1 MKTKS
6 KNKKLRIALGICIP
20 LIIIIAA
27 ALAVVMKYGPTFGFY
42 LVPPSAERYGKDALA
57 TIGKNGIYSESYE
70 WKSTYEECLKMIEN
84 AESYEDTYPA
94 IKKALSVCGGKHSM
108 LMTKSESQD
117 TTESYDEVL
126 PTVSLDG
133 DIAIIKLPDFLV
145 TAEDFLVTAEAGQ
158 KYAKVAEDFIHENR
172 DKIKGVVLDL
182 RGNIGGDMGPMAT
195 AVSSLL
201 PDGELV
207 YYHYRSY
214 DIPVTLK
221 NGVVSN
227 AGTGGRSLYP
237 EEKLNVPVAILTD
250 DMTASSGEALT
261 LCFRGLENTRTFG
274 APTAGYTSVNML
286 YNMYDGAQMYLTV
299 AFDKARTGEIFKETP
314 IEPDV
319 ATDSPLE
326 AALEWLRS

>member
-1 MKTKS
+1 MKSNKRKS
-6 KNKKLRIALGICIP
+6 RKLRIALGICIP
-20 LIIIIAA
+20 LALIIAA
-27 ALAVVMKYGPTFGFY
+27 ALTVVAKYGPDFGLY

-57 TIGKNGIYSESYE
+57 TIGKNGIYSGSNE

-108 LMTKSESQD
+108 LMTKSESQSTSD
-117 TTESYDEVL
+117 SYNEVL
-126 PTVSLDG
+126 PTVSLNG
-133 DIAIIKLPDFLV
+133 DIAVIKLPDFLG
-145 TAEDFLVTAEAGQ
+145 TAEAGR

-182 RGNIGGDMGPMAT
+182 RGNTGGDMGPMAT

-201 PDGELV
+201 PDGELM

-214 DIPVTLK
+214 DVPVTLK
-221 NGVVSN
+221 DGVINN
-227 AGTGGRSLYP
+227 AGTGGKSLYP
-237 EEKLNVPVAILTD
+237 DEKLNVPVAILTD
-250 DMTASSGEALT
+250 GMTASSGEALT
-261 LCFRGLENTRTFG
+261 LCFRGLENVKTFG

-286 YNMYDGAQMYLTV
+286 YSLYDGAQLYLTV
-299 AFDKARTGEIFKETP
+299 AFDKARTGEVFEETP

-326 AALEWLRS
+326 AALEWLGG

>member
-42 LVPPSAERYGKDALA
+42 LVPPSAETYGKNALS
-57 TIGKNGIYSESYE
+57 TIDKNGIFAGNDE
-70 WKSTYEECLKMIEN
+70 WKNTYNECLKMIEN
-84 AESYEDTYPA
+84 AKSYDDTYDA
-94 IKKALSVCGGKHSM
+94 IRKALSVGGGKHSM

-133 DIAIIKLPDFLV
+133 DIAIIKLPDFLG
-145 TAEDFLVTAEAGQ
+145 TAEAGQ

-182 RGNIGGDMGPMAT
+182 RGNTGGDMGPMAT

-227 AGTGGRSLYP
+227 AGTGGKSLYP

-299 AFDKARTGEIFKETP
+299 AFDKARTGEIFKETS

-326 AALEWLRS
+326 AALEWLRG

>member
-1 MKTKS
+1 MKSNKRKS
-6 KNKKLRIALGICIP
+6 RKLRIALGICIP
-20 LIIIIAA
+20 LALIIAA
-27 ALAVVMKYGPTFGFY
+27 ALTVVAKYGPDFGLY

-57 TIGKNGIYSESYE
+57 TIGKNGIYSGSDE

-108 LMTKSESQD
+108 LMTKSESQSTSD
-117 TTESYDEVL
+117 SYDEVL
-126 PTVSLDG
+126 PTVSLNG
-133 DIAIIKLPDFLV
+133 DIAVIKLPDFLG
-145 TAEDFLVTAEAGQ
+145 TAEAGR

-172 DKIKGVVLDL
+172 DKINGVVLDL
-182 RGNIGGDMGPMAT
+182 RGNTGGDMGPMAT

-201 PDGELV
+201 PDGELM

-214 DIPVTLK
+214 DVPVTLK
-221 NGVVSN
+221 DGVISN
-227 AGTGGRSLYP
+227 AGTGGKSLYP
-237 EEKLNVPVAILTD
+237 DEKLKVPVAILTD
-250 DMTASSGEALT
+250 GMTASSGEALT
-261 LCFRGLENTRTFG
+261 LCFRGLENVKTFG

-286 YNMYDGAQMYLTV
+286 YSLYDGAQLYLTV
-299 AFDKARTGEIFKETP
+299 AFDKARTGEIFKETS
-314 IEPDV
+314 IEPDI

>member
-1 MKTKS
+1 MKSNKRKS
-6 KNKKLRIALGICIP
+6 RKLRIALGICIP
-20 LIIIIAA
+20 LALIIAA
-27 ALAVVMKYGPTFGFY
+27 ALTVVAKYGPDFGLY

-57 TIGKNGIYSESYE
+57 TIGKNGIYSGSDE

-94 IKKALSVCGGKHSM
+94 VKKALSVGGGKHSM

-126 PTVSLDG
+126 PTVSLSG
-133 DIAIIKLPDFLV
+133 DIAVIKLPDFLG
-145 TAEDFLVTAEAGQ
+145 TAEAGR

-172 DKIKGVVLDL
+172 DKINGVVLDL
-182 RGNIGGDMGPMAT
+182 RGNTGGDMGPMAT

-201 PDGELV
+201 PDGELM

-214 DIPVTLK
+214 DVPVTLK
-221 NGVVSN
+221 DGVISN
-227 AGTGGRSLYP
+227 AGTGGKSLYP

-250 DMTASSGEALT
+250 GMTASSGEALT
-261 LCFRGLENTRTFG
+261 LCFRGLENVKTFG

-286 YNMYDGAQMYLTV
+286 YSLYDGAQMYLTV
-299 AFDKARTGEIFKETP
+299 AFDKARTGEIFKETS

>member
-42 LVPPSAERYGKDALA
+42 LVPPSAETYGKNALS
-57 TIGKNGIYSESYE
+57 TIDKNGIFAGNDE
-70 WKSTYEECLKMIEN
+70 WKSTYNECLKMIEN
-84 AESYEDTYPA
+84 AKSYDDTYDA
-94 IKKALSVCGGKHSM
+94 IRKALSVGGGKHSM

-133 DIAIIKLPDFLV
+133 DIAIIKLPDFLG
-145 TAEDFLVTAEAGQ
+145 TAEAGQ

-182 RGNIGGDMGPMAT
+182 RGNTGGDMGPMAT

-214 DIPVTLK
+214 DVPVTLK

-227 AGTGGRSLYP
+227 AGTGGKSLYP

-274 APTAGYTSVNML
+274 TPTAGYTSVNML

>member
-42 LVPPSAERYGKDALA
+42 LVPPSAETYGKNALS
-57 TIGKNGIYSESYE
+57 TIDKNGIFAGNDE
-70 WKSTYEECLKMIEN
+70 WKSTYNECLKMIEN
-84 AESYEDTYPA
+84 AKSYDDTYDA
-94 IKKALSVCGGKHSM
+94 IRKALSVGGGKHSM

-133 DIAIIKLPDFLV
+133 DIAIIKLPDFLG
-145 TAEDFLVTAEAGQ
+145 TAEAGQ

-182 RGNIGGDMGPMAT
+182 RGNTGGDMGPMAT

-227 AGTGGRSLYP
+227 AGTGGKSLYP
-237 EEKLNVPVAILTD
+237 DEKLNVPVAILTD

-261 LCFRGLENTRTFG
+261 LCFRGLERTRTFG

-299 AFDKARTGEIFKETP
+299 AFDKARTGEIFKETS

-326 AALEWLRS
+326 AALEWLRG

>member
-1 MKTKS
+1 MKTKN

-42 LVPPSAERYGKDALA
+42 LVPPSAETYGKNALS
-57 TIGKNGIYSESYE
+57 TIDKNGIFAGNDE
-70 WKSTYEECLKMIEN
+70 WKNTYNECLKMIEN
-84 AESYEDTYPA
+84 AKNYDDTYDA
-94 IKKALSVCGGKHSM
+94 IRKALSVGGGKHSM

-133 DIAIIKLPDFLV
+133 DIAIIKLPDFLG
-145 TAEDFLVTAEAGQ
+145 TAEAGQ

-172 DKIKGVVLDL
+172 DKIKGIVLDL
-182 RGNIGGDMGPMAT
+182 RGNTGGDMGPMAT

-227 AGTGGRSLYP
+227 AGTGGKSLYP
-237 EEKLNVPVAILTD
+237 DEKLNVPVAILTD

-299 AFDKARTGEIFKETP
+299 AFDKARTGEIFKETS

-326 AALEWLRS
+326 AALEWLRG

>member
-42 LVPPSAERYGKDALA
+42 LVPPSAETYGKNALS
-57 TIGKNGIYSESYE
+57 TIDKNEIFAKNDE
-70 WKSTYEECLKMIEN
+70 WKSTYNECLKMIEN
-84 AESYEDTYPA
+84 AKSYDDTYDA
-94 IKKALSVCGGKHSM
+94 IRKALSVGGGKHSM

-133 DIAIIKLPDFLV
+133 DIAIIKLPDFLG
-145 TAEDFLVTAEAGQ
+145 TAEAGQ

-182 RGNIGGDMGPMAT
+182 RGNTGGDMGPMAT

-214 DIPVTLK
+214 DVPVTLK

-227 AGTGGRSLYP
+227 AGTGGKSLYP

-326 AALEWLRS
+326 AALEWLRC

>member
-42 LVPPSAERYGKDALA
+42 LVPPSAETYGKNALS
-57 TIGKNGIYSESYE
+57 TIDKNGIFAGNDE
-70 WKSTYEECLKMIEN
+70 WKSTYNECLKMIEN
-84 AESYEDTYPA
+84 AKSYDDTYDA
-94 IKKALSVCGGKHSM
+94 IRKALSVGGGKHSM
-108 LMTKSESQD
+108 LMTKSESQN

-133 DIAIIKLPDFLV
+133 DIAIIKLPDFLG
-145 TAEDFLVTAEAGQ
+145 TAEAGQ

-182 RGNIGGDMGPMAT
+182 RSNTGGDMGPMAT

-227 AGTGGRSLYP
+227 AGTGGKSLYP
-237 EEKLNVPVAILTD
+237 DEKLNVPVAILTD

>member
-20 LIIIIAA
+20 FIIIIAA

-42 LVPPSAERYGKDALA
+42 LVPPSAETYGKNALS
-57 TIGKNGIYSESYE
+57 TIDKNGIFAGNDE
-70 WKSTYEECLKMIEN
+70 WKSTYNECLKMIEN
-84 AESYEDTYPA
+84 AKSYDNTYDA
-94 IKKALSVCGGKHSM
+94 IRKALSVGGGKHSM

-126 PTVSLDG
+126 PTVSLNG
-133 DIAIIKLPDFLV
+133 DIAIIKLPDFLG
-145 TAEDFLVTAEAGQ
+145 TAEAGQ
-158 KYAKVAEDFIHENR
+158 KYAKIAEDFIHENR

-182 RGNIGGDMGPMAT
+182 RGNTGGDMGPMAT

-214 DIPVTLK
+214 DVPVTLK
-221 NGVVSN
+221 NGVVNN
-227 AGTGGRSLYP
+227 AGTGGKSLYP

>member
-1 MKTKS
+1 MKSNKRKS
-6 KNKKLRIALGICIP
+6 RKLRIALGICIP
-20 LIIIIAA
+20 LALIIAA
-27 ALAVVMKYGPTFGFY
+27 TLTVVAKYGPDFGLY

-57 TIGKNGIYSESYE
+57 TIGKNGIYSGSDE

-94 IKKALSVCGGKHSM
+94 IKKALSVCGGKHSI
-108 LMTKSESQD
+108 LMTKSESQSTSD
-117 TTESYDEVL
+117 SYDEVL
-126 PTVSLDG
+126 PTVSLNG
-133 DIAIIKLPDFLV
+133 DIAVIKLPDFLG
-145 TAEDFLVTAEAGQ
+145 TAEAGR

-182 RGNIGGDMGPMAT
+182 RGNTGGDMGPMAT

-201 PDGELV
+201 PDGELM

-214 DIPVTLK
+214 DVPVTLK
-221 NGVVSN
+221 DGVISN
-227 AGTGGRSLYP
+227 AGTGGKSLYP
-237 EEKLNVPVAILTD
+237 DEKLKVPVAILTD
-250 DMTASSGEALT
+250 GMTASSGEALT
-261 LCFRGLENTRTFG
+261 LCFRGLENVKTFG
-274 APTAGYTSVNML
+274 APTAGYTSVNIL
-286 YNMYDGAQMYLTV
+286 YSLYDGAQMYLTV
-299 AFDKARTGEIFKETP
+299 AFDKARTGEIFKETS

>member
-42 LVPPSAERYGKDALA
+42 LVPPSAETYGKNALS
-57 TIGKNGIYSESYE
+57 TIDKNGIFAGNDE
-70 WKSTYEECLKMIEN
+70 WKNTYNECLKMIEN
-84 AESYEDTYPA
+84 AKNYDDTYDA
-94 IKKALSVCGGKHSM
+94 IRKALSVGGGKHSM

-133 DIAIIKLPDFLV
+133 DIAIIKLPDFLG
-145 TAEDFLVTAEAGQ
+145 TAEAGQ

-182 RGNIGGDMGPMAT
+182 RGNTGGDMGPMAT

-214 DIPVTLK
+214 DVPVTLK

-227 AGTGGRSLYP
+227 AGTGGKSLYP

-261 LCFRGLENTRTFG
+261 LCFRGLERTRTFG
-274 APTAGYTSVNML
+274 TPTAGYTSVNML

-326 AALEWLRS
+326 AALEWLRG

>member
-1 MKTKS
+1 MKSNKRKS
-6 KNKKLRIALGICIP
+6 RKLRIALGICIP
-20 LIIIIAA
+20 LALIIAA
-27 ALAVVMKYGPTFGFY
+27 ALTVVAKYGPDFGLY

-57 TIGKNGIYSESYE
+57 TIGKNGIYSGSDE

-108 LMTKSESQD
+108 LMTKSESQSTSD
-117 TTESYDEVL
+117 SYDEVL
-126 PTVSLDG
+126 PTVSLNG
-133 DIAIIKLPDFLV
+133 DIAVIKLPDFLG
-145 TAEDFLVTAEAGQ
+145 TAEAGR

-182 RGNIGGDMGPMAT
+182 RGNTGGDMGPMAT

-201 PDGELV
+201 PDGELM

-214 DIPVTLK
+214 DVPVTLK
-221 NGVVSN
+221 DGVISN
-227 AGTGGRSLYP
+227 AGTGGKSLYP
-237 EEKLNVPVAILTD
+237 DEKLKVPVAILTD
-250 DMTASSGEALT
+250 GMTASSGEALT
-261 LCFRGLENTRTFG
+261 LCFRGLENVKTFG

-286 YNMYDGAQMYLTV
+286 YSLYDGAQMYLTV
-299 AFDKARTGEIFKETP
+299 AFDKARTGEIFKETS

>member
-42 LVPPSAERYGKDALA
+42 LVPPSAETYGKNALS
-57 TIGKNGIYSESYE
+57 TIDKNGIFAGNDE
-70 WKSTYEECLKMIEN
+70 WKSTYNECLKMIEN
-84 AESYEDTYPA
+84 AKSYDDTYDA
-94 IKKALSVCGGKHSM
+94 IRKALSVGGGKHSM

-133 DIAIIKLPDFLV
+133 DIAIIKLPDFLG
-145 TAEDFLVTAEAGQ
+145 TAEAGQ

-182 RGNIGGDMGPMAT
+182 RGNTGGDMGPMAT

-214 DIPVTLK
+214 DVPVTLK

-227 AGTGGRSLYP
+227 AGTGGKSLYP
-237 EEKLNVPVAILTD
+237 EEKLNAPVAILTD

-261 LCFRGLENTRTFG
+261 LCFRGLESTRTFG
-274 APTAGYTSVNML
+274 TPTAGYTSVNML

-299 AFDKARTGEIFKETP
+299 AFDKARTGEIFKETS

-326 AALEWLRS
+326 AALEWLRG

>member
-1 MKTKS
+1 MKSNKR
-6 KNKKLRIALGICIP
+6 KNRKLRIALGICIP
-20 LIIIIAA
+20 LALIIAA
-27 ALAVVMKYGPTFGFY
+27 ALTVVAKYGPDFGLY

-57 TIGKNGIYSESYE
+57 TIGKNGIYSGSDE

-108 LMTKSESQD
+108 LMTKSESQSTSD
-117 TTESYDEVL
+117 SYDEVL
-126 PTVSLDG
+126 PTVSLNG
-133 DIAIIKLPDFLV
+133 DIAVIKLPDFLG
-145 TAEDFLVTAEAGQ
+145 TAEAGR

-172 DKIKGVVLDL
+172 DKINGVVLDL
-182 RGNIGGDMGPMAT
+182 RGNTGGDMGPMAT

-201 PDGELV
+201 PDGELM
-207 YYHYRSY
+207 YYYYRSY
-214 DIPVTLK
+214 DVPVTLK
-221 NGVVSN
+221 DGVISN
-227 AGTGGRSLYP
+227 AGTGGKSLYP

-261 LCFRGLENTRTFG
+261 LCFRGLENVKTFG

-286 YNMYDGAQMYLTV
+286 YSLYDGAQMYLTV
-299 AFDKARTGEIFKETP
+299 AFDKAHTGEIFKETS

>member
-1 MKTKS
+1 MKSNKRKS
-6 KNKKLRIALGICIP
+6 RKLRIALGICIP
-20 LIIIIAA
+20 LALIIAA
-27 ALAVVMKYGPTFGFY
+27 ALTVVAKYGPDFGLY

-57 TIGKNGIYSESYE
+57 TIGKNGIYSGSDE

-108 LMTKSESQD
+108 LMTKSESQSTSD
-117 TTESYDEVL
+117 SYDEVL
-126 PTVSLDG
+126 PTVSLNG
-133 DIAIIKLPDFLV
+133 DIAVIKLPDFLG
-145 TAEDFLVTAEAGQ
+145 TAEAGR

-182 RGNIGGDMGPMAT
+182 RGNTGGDMGPMAT

-201 PDGELV
+201 PDGELM

-214 DIPVTLK
+214 DVPVTLK
-221 NGVVSN
+221 DGVISN
-227 AGTGGRSLYP
+227 AGTGGKSLYP
-237 EEKLNVPVAILTD
+237 DEKLKVPVAILTD
-250 DMTASSGEALT
+250 GMTASSGEALT
-261 LCFRGLENTRTFG
+261 LCFRGLENVKTFG

-286 YNMYDGAQMYLTV
+286 YSLYDGAQLYLTV

>member
-42 LVPPSAERYGKDALA
+42 LVPPSAETYGKNALS
-57 TIGKNGIYSESYE
+57 TIDKTGIFAGNDE
-70 WKSTYEECLKMIEN
+70 WKNTYNECLKMIEN
-84 AESYEDTYPA
+84 AKNYDDTYDA
-94 IKKALSVCGGKHSM
+94 IRKALSVGGGKHSM

-133 DIAIIKLPDFLV
+133 DIAIIKLPDFLG
-145 TAEDFLVTAEAGQ
+145 TAEAGQ

-182 RGNIGGDMGPMAT
+182 RGNTGGDMGPMAT

-214 DIPVTLK
+214 DVPVTLK

-227 AGTGGRSLYP
+227 AGTGGKSLYP
-237 EEKLNVPVAILTD
+237 DEKLNVPVAILTD

-261 LCFRGLENTRTFG
+261 LCFRGLERTRTFG

-299 AFDKARTGEIFKETP
+299 AFDKARTGEIFKETS

-326 AALEWLRS
+326 AALEWLRG

>member
-42 LVPPSAERYGKDALA
+42 LVPPSAETYGKNALS
-57 TIGKNGIYSESYE
+57 TIDKNGIFAGNDE
-70 WKSTYEECLKMIEN
+70 WKSTYNECLKMIEN
-84 AESYEDTYPA
+84 AKSYDDTYNA
-94 IKKALSVCGGKHSM
+94 IRKALSVGGGKHSM
-108 LMTKSESQD
+108 LMTKSESQN

-133 DIAIIKLPDFLV
+133 DIAIIKLPDFLG
-145 TAEDFLVTAEAGQ
+145 TAEAGQ

-326 AALEWLRS
+326 AALEWLRG

>member
-42 LVPPSAERYGKDALA
+42 LVPPSAETYGKNALS
-57 TIGKNGIYSESYE
+57 TIDKNGIFAGNDE
-70 WKSTYEECLKMIEN
+70 WKSTYNECLKMIEN
-84 AESYEDTYPA
+84 AKSYDDTYDA
-94 IKKALSVCGGKHSM
+94 IRKALSVGGGKHSM

-133 DIAIIKLPDFLV
+133 NIAIIKLPDFLG
-145 TAEDFLVTAEAGQ
+145 TAEAGQ

-182 RGNIGGDMGPMAT
+182 RGNTGGDMGPMAT

-214 DIPVTLK
+214 DVPVTLK

-227 AGTGGRSLYP
+227 AGTGGKSLYP

-319 ATDSPLE
+319 ATGSPLE

>member
-1 MKTKS
+1 MKSNKRKS
-6 KNKKLRIALGICIP
+6 RKLRIALGICIP
-20 LIIIIAA
+20 LALIIAA
-27 ALAVVMKYGPTFGFY
+27 ALTVVAKYGPDFGLY

-57 TIGKNGIYSESYE
+57 TIGKNGIYSGSDE

-94 IKKALSVCGGKHSM
+94 IKKALSVGGGKHSM

-126 PTVSLDG
+126 PTVSLNG
-133 DIAIIKLPDFLV
+133 DIAVIKLPDFLG
-145 TAEDFLVTAEAGQ
+145 TAEAGR

-172 DKIKGVVLDL
+172 DKINGVVLDL
-182 RGNIGGDMGPMAT
+182 RGNTGGDMGPMAT

-201 PDGELV
+201 PDGELM

-227 AGTGGRSLYP
+227 AGTGGKSLYP
-237 EEKLNVPVAILTD
+237 DEKLKVPVAILTD
-250 DMTASSGEALT
+250 GMTASSGEALT
-261 LCFRGLENTRTFG
+261 LCFRGLENVKTFG

-286 YNMYDGAQMYLTV
+286 YSLYDGAQMYLTV
-299 AFDKARTGEIFKETP
+299 AFDKARTGEIFKETS

>member
-1 MKTKS
+1 MKSNKRKS
-6 KNKKLRIALGICIP
+6 RKLRIALGICIP
-20 LIIIIAA
+20 LALIIAA
-27 ALAVVMKYGPTFGFY
+27 ALTVVAKYGPDFGLY

-57 TIGKNGIYSESYE
+57 TIGKNGIYSGSDE

-108 LMTKSESQD
+108 LMTKSESQSTSD
-117 TTESYDEVL
+117 SYDEVL
-126 PTVSLDG
+126 PTVSLNG
-133 DIAIIKLPDFLV
+133 DIAVIKLPDFLG
-145 TAEDFLVTAEAGQ
+145 TAEAGQ

-182 RGNIGGDMGPMAT
+182 RGNTGGDMGPMAT

-201 PDGELV
+201 PDGELM

-214 DIPVTLK
+214 DVPVTLK
-221 NGVVSN
+221 DGVISN
-227 AGTGGRSLYP
+227 AGTGGKSLYP
-237 EEKLNVPVAILTD
+237 DEKLKVPVAILTD
-250 DMTASSGEALT
+250 GMTASSGEALT
-261 LCFRGLENTRTFG
+261 LCFRGLENVKTFG

-286 YNMYDGAQMYLTV
+286 YSLYDGAQMYLTV
-299 AFDKARTGEIFKETP
+299 AFDKARTGEIFKETS

>member
-42 LVPPSAERYGKDALA
+42 LVPPSAETYGKNALS
-57 TIGKNGIYSESYE
+57 TIDKNGIFAGNDE
-70 WKSTYEECLKMIEN
+70 WKNTYNECLKMIEN
-84 AESYEDTYPA
+84 AKSYDDTYDA
-94 IKKALSVCGGKHSM
+94 IRKALSVGGGKHSM

-133 DIAIIKLPDFLV
+133 DIAIIKLPDFLG
-145 TAEDFLVTAEAGQ
+145 TAEAGQ

-172 DKIKGVVLDL
+172 DKIKGIVLDL
-182 RGNIGGDMGPMAT
+182 RGNTGGDMGPMAT

-227 AGTGGRSLYP
+227 AGTGGKSLYP

-326 AALEWLRS
+326 AALEWLRG

>member
-42 LVPPSAERYGKDALA
+42 LVPPSAETYGKNALS
-57 TIGKNGIYSESYE
+57 TIDKNGIFAGSDE
-70 WKSTYEECLKMIEN
+70 WKSTYNECLKMIEN
-84 AESYEDTYPA
+84 AKSYDDTYDA
-94 IKKALSVCGGKHSM
+94 IRKALSVGGGKHSM

-133 DIAIIKLPDFLV
+133 DIAIIKLPDFLG
-145 TAEDFLVTAEAGQ
+145 TAEAGQ

-182 RGNIGGDMGPMAT
+182 RGNTGGDMGPMAT

-214 DIPVTLK
+214 DVPVTLK

-227 AGTGGRSLYP
+227 AGTGGKSLYP
-237 EEKLNVPVAILTD
+237 DEKLNVPVAILTD

-261 LCFRGLENTRTFG
+261 LCFRGLERTRTFG

-299 AFDKARTGEIFKETP
+299 AFDKARTGEIFKETS

-326 AALEWLRS
+326 AALEWLRG

>member
-1 MKTKS
+1 MKSNKRKS
-6 KNKKLRIALGICIP
+6 RKLRIALGICIP
-20 LIIIIAA
+20 LALIIAA
-27 ALAVVMKYGPTFGFY
+27 ALTVVAKYGPDFGLY

-57 TIGKNGIYSESYE
+57 TIGKNGIYSGSDE

-108 LMTKSESQD
+108 LMTKSESQSTSD
-117 TTESYDEVL
+117 SYNEVL
-126 PTVSLDG
+126 PTVSLNG
-133 DIAIIKLPDFLV
+133 DIAVIKLPDFLG
-145 TAEDFLVTAEAGQ
+145 TAEAGR

-172 DKIKGVVLDL
+172 DKINGVVLDL
-182 RGNIGGDMGPMAT
+182 RGNTGGDMGPMAT

-201 PDGELV
+201 PDGELM

-214 DIPVTLK
+214 DVPVTLK
-221 NGVVSN
+221 DGVISN
-227 AGTGGRSLYP
+227 AGTGGKSLYP
-237 EEKLNVPVAILTD
+237 DEKLKVPVAILTD

-261 LCFRGLENTRTFG
+261 LCFRGLENVKTFG

-286 YNMYDGAQMYLTV
+286 YSLYDGAQMYLTV
-299 AFDKARTGEIFKETP
+299 AFDKARTGEIFKETS

>member
-1 MKTKS
+1 MKSNKRKS
-6 KNKKLRIALGICIP
+6 RKLRIALGICIP
-20 LIIIIAA
+20 LALIIAA
-27 ALAVVMKYGPTFGFY
+27 ALTVFAKYGPDFGLY
-42 LVPPSAERYGKDALA
+42 LVPPSAERYGKDALV
-57 TIGKNGIYSESYE
+57 TIGKNGIYSGSDE

-108 LMTKSESQD
+108 LMTKSESQSTSD
-117 TTESYDEVL
+117 SYDEVL
-126 PTVSLDG
+126 PTVSLNG
-133 DIAIIKLPDFLV
+133 DIAVIKLPDFLG
-145 TAEDFLVTAEAGQ
+145 TAEAGR

-182 RGNIGGDMGPMAT
+182 RGNTGGDMGPMAT

-201 PDGELV
+201 PDGELM

-214 DIPVTLK
+214 DVPVTLK
-221 NGVVSN
+221 DGVISN
-227 AGTGGRSLYP
+227 AGTGGKSLYP
-237 EEKLNVPVAILTD
+237 DEKLKVPVAILTD
-250 DMTASSGEALT
+250 GMTASSGEALT
-261 LCFRGLENTRTFG
+261 LCFRGLENVKTFG

-286 YNMYDGAQMYLTV
+286 YSLYDGAQMYLTV

>member
-1 MKTKS
+1 MKSNKRKS
-6 KNKKLRIALGICIP
+6 RKLRIALGICIP
-20 LIIIIAA
+20 LALIIAA
-27 ALAVVMKYGPTFGFY
+27 TLTVFAKYGPDFGLY

-57 TIGKNGIYSESYE
+57 TIGKNGIYSGSDE

-108 LMTKSESQD
+108 LMTKSESQSTSD
-117 TTESYDEVL
+117 SYDEVL
-126 PTVSLDG
+126 PTVSLNG
-133 DIAIIKLPDFLV
+133 DIAVIKLPDFLG
-145 TAEDFLVTAEAGQ
+145 TAEAGR

-182 RGNIGGDMGPMAT
+182 RGNTGGDMGPMAT

-201 PDGELV
+201 PDGELM

-214 DIPVTLK
+214 DVPVTLK
-221 NGVVSN
+221 DGVISN
-227 AGTGGRSLYP
+227 AGTGGKSLYP
-237 EEKLNVPVAILTD
+237 DEKLKVPVAILTD
-250 DMTASSGEALT
+250 GMTASSGEALT
-261 LCFRGLENTRTFG
+261 LCFRGLENVKTFG

-286 YNMYDGAQMYLTV
+286 YSLYDGAQMYLTV

>member
-42 LVPPSAERYGKDALA
+42 LVPPSAETYGKNALS
-57 TIGKNGIYSESYE
+57 TIDKNGIFAGNDE
-70 WKSTYEECLKMIEN
+70 WKSTYNECLKMIEN
-84 AESYEDTYPA
+84 AKSYDDTYDA
-94 IKKALSVCGGKHSM
+94 IRKALSVGGGKHSM

-133 DIAIIKLPDFLV
+133 DIAIIKLPDFLG
-145 TAEDFLVTAEAGQ
+145 TAEAGQ

-182 RGNIGGDMGPMAT
+182 RGNTGGDMGPMAT

-214 DIPVTLK
+214 DVPVTLK

-227 AGTGGRSLYP
+227 AGTGGKSLYP

-274 APTAGYTSVNML
+274 APTACYTSVNML

>member
-1 MKTKS
+1 MKSNKRKS
-6 KNKKLRIALGICIP
+6 RKLRIALGICIP
-20 LIIIIAA
+20 LALIIAA
-27 ALAVVMKYGPTFGFY
+27 ALTVVAKYGPDFGLY

-57 TIGKNGIYSESYE
+57 TMGKNGIYSGSDE

-108 LMTKSESQD
+108 LMTKSESQSTSD
-117 TTESYDEVL
+117 SYDEVL
-126 PTVSLDG
+126 PTVSLNG
-133 DIAIIKLPDFLV
+133 DIAVIKLPDFLG
-145 TAEDFLVTAEAGQ
+145 TAEAGR

-172 DKIKGVVLDL
+172 DKINGVVLDL
-182 RGNIGGDMGPMAT
+182 RGNTGGDMGPMAT

-201 PDGELV
+201 PDGELM

-214 DIPVTLK
+214 DVPVTLK
-221 NGVVSN
+221 DGVISN
-227 AGTGGRSLYP
+227 AGTGGKSLYP
-237 EEKLNVPVAILTD
+237 DEKLKVPVAILTD

-261 LCFRGLENTRTFG
+261 LCFRELENTRTFG

-286 YNMYDGAQMYLTV
+286 YNLYDGAQLYLTV
-299 AFDKARTGEIFKETP
+299 AFDKARTGEIFKETS

-319 ATDSPLE
+319 ATDSPLK

>member
-42 LVPPSAERYGKDALA
+42 LVPPSAETYGKNALS
-57 TIGKNGIYSESYE
+57 TIDKNGIFAGNDE
-70 WKSTYEECLKMIEN
+70 WKNTYNECLKMIEN
-84 AESYEDTYPA
+84 AKNYDDTYDA
-94 IKKALSVCGGKHSM
+94 IRRALSVGGGKHSM

-133 DIAIIKLPDFLV
+133 DIAIIKLPDFLG
-145 TAEDFLVTAEAGQ
+145 TAEAGQ

-182 RGNIGGDMGPMAT
+182 RGNTGGDMGPMAT

-214 DIPVTLK
+214 DVPVTLK

-227 AGTGGRSLYP
+227 AGTGGKSLYP

-261 LCFRGLENTRTFG
+261 LCFRGLERTRTFG
-274 APTAGYTSVNML
+274 TPTAGYTSVNML

-326 AALEWLRS
+326 AALEWLRG

>member
-42 LVPPSAERYGKDALA
+42 LVPPSAETYGKNALS
-57 TIGKNGIYSESYE
+57 TIDKNGIFAGNDE
-70 WKSTYEECLKMIEN
+70 WKSTYNECLKIIEN
-84 AESYEDTYPA
+84 AKSYDDTYDA
-94 IKKALSVCGGKHSM
+94 IRKALSVGGGKHSM

-133 DIAIIKLPDFLV
+133 DIAIIKLPDFLG
-145 TAEDFLVTAEAGQ
+145 TAEAGQ

-182 RGNIGGDMGPMAT
+182 RGNTGGDMGPMAT

-214 DIPVTLK
+214 DVPVTLK

-227 AGTGGRSLYP
+227 AGTGGKSLYP

-326 AALEWLRS
+326 AALEWLRG

>member
-1 MKTKS
+1 MKSNKRKS
-6 KNKKLRIALGICIP
+6 RKLRIALGICIP
-20 LIIIIAA
+20 LALIIAA
-27 ALAVVMKYGPTFGFY
+27 ALTVFAKYGPDFGLY

-57 TIGKNGIYSESYE
+57 TIGKNGIYSGSDE

-108 LMTKSESQD
+108 LMTKSESQSTSD
-117 TTESYDEVL
+117 SYDEVL
-126 PTVSLDG
+126 PTVSLNG
-133 DIAIIKLPDFLV
+133 DIAVIKLPDFLG
-145 TAEDFLVTAEAGQ
+145 TAEAGR

-172 DKIKGVVLDL
+172 DKINGVVLDL
-182 RGNIGGDMGPMAT
+182 RGNTGGDMGPMAT

-201 PDGELV
+201 PDGELM
-207 YYHYRSY
+207 YYHYLSY
-214 DIPVTLK
+214 DVPVTLK
-221 NGVVSN
+221 DGVISN
-227 AGTGGRSLYP
+227 AGTGGKSLYP
-237 EEKLNVPVAILTD
+237 DEKLKVPVAILTD
-250 DMTASSGEALT
+250 GMTASSGEALT
-261 LCFRGLENTRTFG
+261 LCFRGLENVKTFG

-286 YNMYDGAQMYLTV
+286 YSLYDGAQMYLTV

>member
-1 MKTKS
+1 MKS
-6 KNKKLRIALGICIP
+6 NKRNNRKLRIALGICIP
-20 LIIIIAA
+20 LALIIAA
-27 ALAVVMKYGPTFGFY
+27 TLTVVAKYGPDFGLY

-57 TIGKNGIYSESYE
+57 TIGKNGIYSGSDE

-94 IKKALSVCGGKHSM
+94 IKKALSVCGGKHSI
-108 LMTKSESQD
+108 LMTKSESQSTSD
-117 TTESYDEVL
+117 SYDEVL
-126 PTVSLDG
+126 PTVSLNG
-133 DIAIIKLPDFLV
+133 DIAVIKLPDFLG
-145 TAEDFLVTAEAGQ
+145 TSEAGR

-172 DKIKGVVLDL
+172 DKINGVVLDL
-182 RGNIGGDMGPMAT
+182 RGNTGGDMGPMAT

-201 PDGELV
+201 PDGELM

-214 DIPVTLK
+214 DVPVTLK
-221 NGVVSN
+221 DGVISN
-227 AGTGGRSLYP
+227 AGTGGKSLYP
-237 EEKLNVPVAILTD
+237 DEKLKVPVAILTD

-261 LCFRGLENTRTFG
+261 LCFRGLESVKTFG

-286 YNMYDGAQMYLTV
+286 YSLYDGAQMYLTV
-299 AFDKARTGEIFKETP
+299 AFDKARTGEIFKETS

>member
-1 MKTKS
+1 MKSNKR
-6 KNKKLRIALGICIP
+6 KNRKLRIALGICIP
-20 LIIIIAA
+20 LALIIAA
-27 ALAVVMKYGPTFGFY
+27 TLTVVAKYGPDFGLY

-57 TIGKNGIYSESYE
+57 TIGKNGIYSGIDE

-94 IKKALSVCGGKHSM
+94 IKKALSVGGGKHSM

-126 PTVSLDG
+126 PTVSLNG
-133 DIAIIKLPDFLV
+133 DIAVIKLPDFLG
-145 TAEDFLVTAEAGQ
+145 TAEAGR

-172 DKIKGVVLDL
+172 DKINGVVLDL
-182 RGNIGGDMGPMAT
+182 RGNTGGDMGPMAT

-201 PDGELV
+201 PDGELM

-214 DIPVTLK
+214 DVPVTLK
-221 NGVVSN
+221 DGVISN
-227 AGTGGRSLYP
+227 AGTGGKSLYP
-237 EEKLNVPVAILTD
+237 DEKLKVPVAILTD

-261 LCFRGLENTRTFG
+261 LCFRELENTRTFG

-286 YNMYDGAQMYLTV
+286 YNLYDGAQLYLTV
-299 AFDKARTGEIFKETP
+299 AFDKARTGEIFKETS

-319 ATDSPLE
+319 ATDSPLK

>member
-1 MKTKS
+1 MKSNKRKS
-6 KNKKLRIALGICIP
+6 RKLRIALGICIP
-20 LIIIIAA
+20 LALIIAA
-27 ALAVVMKYGPTFGFY
+27 TLTVVAKYGPDFGLY

-57 TIGKNGIYSESYE
+57 TIGKNGIYSGSDE

-94 IKKALSVCGGKHSM
+94 IKKALSVCGGKHSI
-108 LMTKSESQD
+108 LMTKSESQSTSD
-117 TTESYDEVL
+117 SYDEVL
-126 PTVSLDG
+126 PTVSLNG
-133 DIAIIKLPDFLV
+133 DIAVIKLPDFLG
-145 TAEDFLVTAEAGQ
+145 TAEAGR

-182 RGNIGGDMGPMAT
+182 RGNTGGDMGPMAT

-201 PDGELV
+201 PDGELM

-214 DIPVTLK
+214 DVPVTLK
-221 NGVVSN
+221 DGVISN
-227 AGTGGRSLYP
+227 AGTGGKSLYP
-237 EEKLNVPVAILTD
+237 DEKLKVPVAILTD
-250 DMTASSGEALT
+250 GMTASSGEALT
-261 LCFRGLENTRTFG
+261 LCFRGLENVKTFG

-286 YNMYDGAQMYLTV
+286 YSLYNGAQMYLTV
-299 AFDKARTGEIFKETP
+299 AFDKARTGEIFKETS

>member
-1 MKTKS
+1 MKSNKR
-6 KNKKLRIALGICIP
+6 KNRKLRIALGICIP
-20 LIIIIAA
+20 LALIIAA
-27 ALAVVMKYGPTFGFY
+27 TLTVVAKYGPDFGLY

-57 TIGKNGIYSESYE
+57 TIGKNGIYSGIDE

-94 IKKALSVCGGKHSM
+94 IKKALSVGGGKHSM

-126 PTVSLDG
+126 PTVSLNG
-133 DIAIIKLPDFLV
+133 DIAVIKLPDFLG
-145 TAEDFLVTAEAGQ
+145 TAEAGR

-172 DKIKGVVLDL
+172 DKINGVVLDL
-182 RGNIGGDMGPMAT
+182 RGNTGGDMGPMAT

-201 PDGELV
+201 PDGELM

-214 DIPVTLK
+214 NVPVTLK
-221 NGVVSN
+221 DGVISN
-227 AGTGGRSLYP
+227 AGTGGKSLYP

-250 DMTASSGEALT
+250 GMTASSGEALT
-261 LCFRGLENTRTFG
+261 LCFRGLENVKTFG

-286 YNMYDGAQMYLTV
+286 YSLYDGAQMYLTV
-299 AFDKARTGEIFKETP
+299 AFDKARTGEIFKETS